1 MTAPITSA
9 ANILPYLG
17 SPRSQISGPGYER
30 IDMTLAKNFPTF
42 ETQYVQFRADV
53 FNLLNTPSWGT
64 PSNTST
70 SSIGG
75 LITGNA
81 FLGNYTPDPRFF
93 QLAMMYYF

>member
-1 MTAPITSA
+1 
-9 ANILPYLG
+9 
-17 SPRSQISGPGYER
+17 
-30 IDMTLAKNFPTF
+30 MTLAKNFPTF